1 MKKIVLIEDRDKRQK
16 DFLTQHDIN
25 LDEYEDILDN
35 FIQHKA
41 DDILEQ
47 ISHDSFSF
55 ENYDIIICHKSVENN
70 TVVLSTLQNY
80 CKKHH
85 KTLILFSGG
94 ISVNYYD
101 NSEYELLELNS
112 KTFYSQNLKLFLE
125 AVKTGNED
133 IMMLCYGENWKLNI
147 VSNILEKTNYLLGQ
161 VEESKIFYDEFAD
174 FLDIEKLSK
183 VEHSFYDIQIENN
196 RTTIEEIKKFRDSLL
211 EYFTILS
218 NSNTQNN
225 QEKSVVIHYDNV
237 IDIEFDDDIKFNS
250 DDDIDKYISSYIIDE
265 LSNKE
270 FDKIFIKDNLS
281 SNYLE
286 LYGLRVAY
294 HIRLSSVLGNK
305 RFVPIVIISD
315 FDETTLNKFTKE
327 SNILFSDGIY
337 LCKNTKDNIESY
349 QNLSLQSLENYDK
362 FISNI
367 EVSPPK
373 DTSGSHDI
381 ANKWAIYRWGEFL
394 KADTKALEKNKI
406 QIENELYFKYLNAL
420 NTKDTSE
427 DIEIKKP
434 TKKGKVLLIDDE
446 WDKGWRDIISKSLD
460 SDNLEFNCFEYDF
473 KDKTKF
479 NLYMQIQKQVKQFD
493 PDVVVLDLRLSQND
507 HENDDIDSYTGIKI
521 LQKIHEINAGI
532 QVIMLTATSK
542 STILEK
548 LYEKKILGYI
558 KKEHPNDSGVDT
570 VENINKFVKLVDKG
584 LSRKYLKDIYNI
596 NTKATN
602 ILDLNFELPK
612 DDIDCEIFRQFGI
625 HKKSY
630 IKFAIKLHKESL
642 YVFDILDSKIENRFI
657 YAMLSIVSSFEAIN
671 SIFIKEKRY
680 DDDLFWD
687 GTKVKSTKLSDKL
700 EELFEKL
707 GSNEILDIEDMIRQR
722 NNYLHSNIQ
731 TVHIEPNQIK
741 ELFDAKLKMLQA
753 IENY

>member
-1 MKKIVLIEDRDKRQK
+1 MKKIALIEDRDKRQK
-16 DFLTQHDIN
+16 DFLTQNDIN
-25 LDEYEDILDN
+25 LDQYEDILDN
-35 FIQHKA
+35 FIHHKA

-55 ENYDIIICHKSVENN
+55 ESYDIIICHKSVENN

-85 KTLILFSGG
+85 KTLVLFSGG

-101 NSEYELLELNS
+101 NSEYQLLELNS

-161 VEESKIFYDEFAD
+161 IDENKIFYEEFAD

-183 VEHSFYDIQIENN
+183 VEHSFYDIQIQNS
-196 RTTIEEIKKFRDSLL
+196 RTDIDEIKKFRDSLL

-225 QEKSVVIHYDNV
+225 QEKSIVIHYDNV
-237 IDIEFDDDIKFNS
+237 IDTEFNDDIKFNS
-250 DDDIDKYISSYIIDE
+250 DGNIDKYISSYIIDE

-294 HIRLSSVLGNK
+294 HIRLSSELGSK
-305 RFVPIVIISD
+305 RFVSIVIISD
-315 FDETTLNKFTKE
+315 FNEATLNRFTHE
-327 SNILFSDGIY
+327 ANILFTQGIY
-337 LCKNTKDNIESY
+337 LCKNTKEDIQKY
-349 QNLSLQSLENYDK
+349 QSLELQRVTNYDE
-362 FISNI
+362 FLANI

-394 KADTKALEKNKI
+394 KVDSDAVDKNKSE
-406 QIENELYFKYLNAL
+406 IENELYFKYLNAL
-420 NTKDTSE
+420 NKKDTLE
-427 DIEIKKP
+427 NIEIQKP

-446 WDKGWRDIISKSLD
+446 WNKGWSDIISQSLD
-460 SDNLEFNCFEYDF
+460 SDKIEFDCFEYDF

-479 NLYMQIQKQVKQFD
+479 SLYMQIQNKIKTFD
-493 PDVVVLDLRLSQND
+493 PDVVVLDLRLSQTD
-507 HENDDIDSYTGIKI
+507 HENEDIENYTGIKI

-558 KKEHPNDSGVDT
+558 KKEHPNDSAVDT
-570 VENINKFVKLVDKG
+570 VENVNKFVGLVDKG
-584 LSRKYLKDIYNI
+584 LGRKYLKEIWDLQ
-596 NTKATN
+596 KN
-602 ILDLNFELPK
+602 ILSYDLPK
-612 DDIDCEIFRQFGI
+612 DILIEINT
-625 HKKSY
+625 
-630 IKFAIKLHKESL
+630 
-642 YVFDILDSKIENRFI
+642 VFEVLDSNMENKFNFTI
-657 YAMLSIVSSFEAIN
+657 LTFSKVLEYIN
-671 SIFIKEKRY
+671 
-680 DDDLFWD
+680 
-687 GTKVKSTKLSDKL
+687 KLYI
-700 EELFEKL
+700 
-707 GSNEILDIEDMIRQR
+707 NE
-722 NNYLHSNIQ
+722 Y
-731 TVHIEPNQIK
+731 T
-741 ELFDAKLKMLQA
+741 
-753 IENY
+753 